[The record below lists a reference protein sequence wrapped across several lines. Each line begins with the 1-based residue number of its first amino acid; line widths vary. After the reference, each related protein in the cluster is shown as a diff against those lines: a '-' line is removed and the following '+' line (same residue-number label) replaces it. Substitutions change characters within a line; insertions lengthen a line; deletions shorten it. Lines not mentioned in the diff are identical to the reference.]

1 MRINVLFR
9 EETETIKLQN
19 KSVDD
24 ILNVSFGELTPITG
38 KSGTVD
44 YNELENKPIINS
56 VVLEGALTAKDL
68 GLGRVFY
75 DTKAN
80 WDTQPTLVA
89 EEAAVYIYSD
99 YMTIEDQAGNQTL
112 VAGIKI
118 GDGTSYLID
127 LPYISDAATYLI
139 TMHVSNTSV
148 HVTPAEREFWNNKVS
163 AYINHADAECLE
175 ISKRY
180 YEVNGEIIEG

>member
-9 EETETIKLQN
+9 EETEVIKLQN

-24 ILNVSFGELTPITG
+24 ILNVSFGELTPLTG
-38 KSGTVD
+38 KSGTTD

-56 VVLEGALTAKDL
+56 VVLEGSLTAKDL

-80 WDTQPTLVA
+80 WNAQPMLVA
-89 EEAAVYIYSD
+89 EQAAVYIYSD

-127 LPYISDAATYLI
+127 IPFITDAATYLI
-139 TMHVSNTSV
+139 VSHISNAGI
-148 HVTPAEREFWNNKVS
+148 HVTQAEKEFWNNKVS
-163 AYINHADAECLE
+163 AYINHTDAECLE

-180 YEVNGEIIEG
+180 YELNGEIIEG

>member
-9 EETETIKLQN
+9 EETEVIKLQN

-24 ILNVSFGELTPITG
+24 ILNVSFGELTPLTEN
-38 KSGTVD
+38 D
-44 YNELENKPIINS
+44 YNKLVNKPTINS
-56 VVLEGALTAKDL
+56 IILEGALSAKDL
-68 GLGRVFY
+68 GLGQVYY

-80 WDTQPTLVA
+80 WDAQSTLIA
-89 EEAAVYIYSD
+89 EEAVVYIYSD
-99 YMTIEDQAGNQTL
+99 YMIIEDGAGNQTP

-139 TMHVSNTSV
+139 TMHVSNTGI
-148 HVTPAEREFWNNKVS
+148 HVTQAEKEFWNNKVS
-163 AYINHADAECLE
+163 AYINHTDAECLE

-180 YEVNGEIIEG
+180 YELNGEIIEG

>member
-1 MRINVLFR
+1 MRLNVLFR
-9 EETETIKLQN
+9 EENETIKLTS
-19 KSVDD
+19 KTLDE
-24 ILNVSFGELTPITG
+24 IMNVGFGEIQTITG
-38 KSGTVD
+38 KSGTTD

-56 VVLEGALTAKDL
+56 IVLEGSLTARDL
-68 GLGRVFY
+68 GLGQVYY

-80 WDTQPTLVA
+80 WDAQSTLIA
-89 EEAAVYIYSD
+89 EEAVVYIYSD
-99 YMTIEDQAGNQTL
+99 YMIIEDGAGNQTP

-139 TMHVSNTSV
+139 TMHVSNTGV
-148 HVTPAEREFWNNKVS
+148 HVTPAEKQFWNNKVS
-163 AYINHADAECLE
+163 AYINHTDAECLE

-180 YEVNGEIIEG
+180 YELNGEIIEG

>member
-9 EETETIKLQN
+9 EETEVIKLQN

-24 ILNVSFGELTPITG
+24 ILNVSFGELQPLTEN
-38 KSGTVD
+38 D
-44 YNELENKPIINS
+44 YNKLVNKPTINS
-56 VVLEGALTAKDL
+56 IILEGALSAKDL
-68 GLGRVFY
+68 GLGQVYY

-80 WDTQPTLVA
+80 WDAQSTLIA
-89 EEAAVYIYSD
+89 EEAVVYIYSD
-99 YMTIEDQAGNQTL
+99 YMIIEDGAGNQTP

-139 TMHVSNTSV
+139 TMHVSNTGI
-148 HVTPAEREFWNNKVS
+148 HVTQAEKEFWNNKVS
-163 AYINHADAECLE
+163 AYINHTDAECLE

-180 YEVNGEIIEG
+180 YELNGEIIEG

>member
-9 EETETIKLQN
+9 EETEVIKFQN

-24 ILNVSFGELTPITG
+24 ILNVSFGELQPLTEN
-38 KSGTVD
+38 D
-44 YNELENKPIINS
+44 YNKLVNKPTINS
-56 VVLEGALTAKDL
+56 IILEGALSAKDL
-68 GLGRVFY
+68 GLGQVYY

-80 WDTQPTLVA
+80 WDAQSTLIA
-89 EEAAVYIYSD
+89 EEAVVYIYSD
-99 YMTIEDQAGNQTL
+99 YMIIEDGAGNQTP

-139 TMHVSNTSV
+139 TMHVSNTGI
-148 HVTPAEREFWNNKVS
+148 HVTQAEKEFWNNKVS
-163 AYINHADAECLE
+163 AYINHTDAECLE

-180 YEVNGEIIEG
+180 YELNGEIIEG

>member
-24 ILNVSFGELTPITG
+24 ILNMSFGELKTIGYNGPL
-38 KSGTVD
+38 D
-44 YNELENKPIINS
+44 YSELENKPSINS

-68 GLGRVFY
+68 GLGQVFY
-75 DTKAN
+75 DTTAN
-80 WDTQPTLVA
+80 WDAQSSLVA
-89 EEAAVYIYSD
+89 EEGVVYIYSD
-99 YMTIEDQAGNQTL
+99 YMTIEDQAGNQTT

-139 TMHVSNTSV
+139 TMHVSNAGM
-148 HVTPAEREFWNNKVS
+148 HVSPAEREFWNNKVS
-163 AYINHADAECLE
+163 AYINHTDAECLE